1 MNHRDETIREKLVE
15 RLAAVSVDAR
25 NLAIEVE
32 TGRVFV
38 SGSVPSEEQRERAI
52 EALAGAHDIEIFV
65 RPVAPVDPG
74 AVSTETGKAT

>member
-15 RLAAVSVDAR
+15 RLAAASVDAR

-32 TGRVFV
+32 TGRVVV
-38 SGSVPSEEQRERAI
+38 SGSVPSEEQREPAI

-65 RPVAPVDPG
+65 RPAAQVGPG
-74 AVSTETGKAT
+74 TFTTETGKAT

>member
-1 MNHRDETIREKLVE
+1 MNHRDETIRVKLVE
-15 RLAAVSVDAR
+15 RLTAVSVDAR

-38 SGSVPSEEQRERAI
+38 SGSVPSVDQRERAI

-65 RPVAPVDPG
+65 RPVASVDPG
-74 AVSTETGKAT
+74 AVSTETGEAT

>member
-1 MNHRDETIREKLVE
+1 MNHRDETIREKLAE
-15 RLAAVSVDAR
+15 RLIAVSVDAR
-25 NLAIEVE
+25 NLAITVE

-65 RPVAPVDPG
+65 RPVATVDPG
-74 AVSTETGKAT
+74 AVSTETGKAR

>member
-25 NLAIEVE
+25 DLAIEVE
-32 TGRVFV
+32 TGRVIV
-38 SGSVPSEEQRERAI
+38 SGSVPSAEQRERAI

-65 RPVAPVDPG
+65 RPVAPVGPG
-74 AVSTETGKAT
+74 TTTTETGKAT

>member
-32 TGRVFV
+32 MGRVFV

-65 RPVAPVDPG
+65 RPVAPG
-74 AVSTETGKAT
+74 GSETITTETGKAT